1 MKINDYNATLDE
13 KMSEF
18 DMWVTP
24 SLGEIRDTPQFRVN
38 LEQLKKGFDYMADIT
53 ENFADVSHCSS
64 SALAVNVLSY
74 LSGENDDTAKD
85 ILDSICNV
93 LLLATG
99 KTDNNL
105 KCQFP
110 LMLKNQIGISTYPQ
124 KISGGRWRDKAI
136 PRAFSM
142 TDVTKIIVQLAGKD
156 DYRIVFVESY
166 FHLIVSDEDYAKQ
179 LWSLGNA
186 YVSQKELGNADA
198 LISSIVIFQS
208 RGSITATQG
217 HIPETILRKYMTDW
231 GLNAGTDF
239 NTQDVEVGEILGD
252 LPVDNKIKKRKYG
265 FIVPFQSRRLGAK
278 VFIQSQFYAGD
289 SGSVSHK
296 VVDQTDST
304 REVTLQK
311 YPDAVFVEYLD
322 GAGYFSSLNGDL
334 RKMLAKPTTKDF
346 IQIRTA
352 PLKLRRALQGI
363 LFLTPLEIEHA
374 VIRTSGKENEIY
386 QLLRDEGYTDEEISR
401 AFSLSVSEGNIVAY
415 GEHKYAISPSRIEI
429 VRKYCLLDVI
439 ANYGAPISIGNESG
453 CLLVAGFETS
463 WGLPQNEAIRIA
475 QEVFPGLGE
484 LWSNV
489 QDAFDDVQ
497 WLISRGFV
505 ITK

>member
-186 YVSQKELGNADA
+186 YVPQSVGCKEK
-198 LISSIVIFQS
+198 
-208 RGSITATQG
+208 RGS
-217 HIPETILRKYMTDW
+217 
-231 GLNAGTDF
+231 
-239 NTQDVEVGEILGD
+239 
-252 LPVDNKIKKRKYG
+252 
-265 FIVPFQSRRLGAK
+265 
-278 VFIQSQFYAGD
+278 
-289 SGSVSHK
+289 
-296 VVDQTDST
+296 
-304 REVTLQK
+304 
-311 YPDAVFVEYLD
+311 
-322 GAGYFSSLNGDL
+322 
-334 RKMLAKPTTKDF
+334 
-346 IQIRTA
+346 
-352 PLKLRRALQGI
+352 
-363 LFLTPLEIEHA
+363 
-374 VIRTSGKENEIY
+374 KE
-386 QLLRDEGYTDEEISR
+386 R
-401 AFSLSVSEGNIVAY
+401 AFCQEANPAEIR
-415 GEHKYAISPSRIEI
+415 KPS
-429 VRKYCLLDVI
+429 
-439 ANYGAPISIGNESG
+439 G
-453 CLLVAGFETS
+453 
-463 WGLPQNEAIRIA
+463 
-475 QEVFPGLGE
+475 
-484 LWSNV
+484 
-489 QDAFDDVQ
+489 
-497 WLISRGFV
+497 
-505 ITK
+505 

>member
-252 LPVDNKIKKRKYG
+252 LPVDNKIKKRKYD

-311 YPDAVFVEYLD
+311 YPDAVFVECLD

-415 GEHKYAISPSRIEI
+415 DYF
-429 VRKYCLLDVI
+429 LL
-439 ANYGAPISIGNESG
+439 GT
-453 CLLVAGFETS
+453 L
-463 WGLPQNEAIRIA
+463 
-475 QEVFPGLGE
+475 
-484 LWSNV
+484 
-489 QDAFDDVQ
+489 
-497 WLISRGFV
+497 
-505 ITK
+505 